1 MANNSNS
8 LPETTDINDYRE
20 SNAFKGVSF
29 SNFKKT
35 DVRKELLKS
44 LAQSKIEPACYWSA
58 ELICAG
64 HYEEL
69 WELTMLFYSRCIHV
83 GNPKMAT
90 YLELR
95 LTQFK
100 EIIRNGYAQRMLS
113 MRNSSKI
120 RRMFCE
126 IMCVLCES
134 NKKHSFDDIKIRKEE
149 FDMTNMAD
157 RFKAPNVGF
166 AEIAFRKD
174 DPRNVFIAVNEFAYN
189 VSPDVRNSVGACYW
203 IEWILEFEQGCRI
216 RKEKCVCERRAN
228 MPVESTRQMDIVW
241 IIWDILIIHSQQN
254 KIMNKIVMSLL
265 TLFSLQYTNAC
276 ARRRKYILFCVVELL
291 TTSVSMDCEIVKEKD
306 KVGLIMSK
314 IDGVYKQIKI
324 NEHSPNT
331 DYLFHNVS
339 ACNLEKTIAK
349 LEQMDSFGETFVPRL

>member
-1 MANNSNS
+1 MANS
-8 LPETTDINDYRE
+8 LDLTEINDYRE
-20 SNAFKGVSF
+20 SNAFKGMSF

-44 LAQSKIEPACYWSA
+44 LTQSKIEPACYWSA

-64 HYEEL
+64 HYSDL
-69 WELTMLFYSRCIHV
+69 WEIIIYFYSKCIHV

-100 EIIRNGYAQRMLS
+100 EMIRNGYAQRMLT
-113 MRNSSKI
+113 MRNNSKI
-120 RRMFCE
+120 RRIFCE

-134 NKKHSFDDIKIRKEE
+134 NKKHSFDDIKIKKEE
-149 FDMTNMAD
+149 FDLTGMTD
-157 RFKAPNVGF
+157 RFKAPNVRF
-166 AEIAFRKD
+166 ADIVFRQE
-174 DPRNVFIAVNEFAYN
+174 DPRNLFIAVNELVYN
-189 VSPDVRNSVGACYW
+189 LSSDICNSVGACYW
-203 IEWILEFEQGCRI
+203 IEWMLEFEQICKA
-216 RKEKCVCERRAN
+216 RKEKCACDRRSD
-228 MPVESTRQMDIVW
+228 MPVDSVRQMDIVW
-241 IIWDILIIHSQQN
+241 IIWEILISRSQQN

-265 TLFSLQYTNAC
+265 SLFSLQYTNAC
-276 ARRRKYILFCVVELL
+276 ARRRKYILFCAVELL
-291 TTSVSMDCEIVKEKD
+291 TTTVNMECEIVREKD
-306 KVGLIMSK
+306 KVGLIMGK

-324 NEHSPNT
+324 NEHVPNT

-349 LEQMDSFGETFVPRL
+349 LEQMDSFGESFVPRT

>member
-1 MANNSNS
+1 MANS
-8 LPETTDINDYRE
+8 PETNDINDYRE

-29 SNFKKT
+29 SNFKKS

-44 LAQSKIEPACYWSA
+44 LTQSKIEPACYWSA

-64 HYEEL
+64 HYSEL
-69 WELTMLFYSRCIHV
+69 WELIILFYSRCIHV

-95 LTQFK
+95 LNQFK

-113 MRNSSKI
+113 MRNNSKI

-134 NKKHSFDDIKIRKEE
+134 NKKHSFDDIKIKKEE
-149 FDMTNMAD
+149 FDLTTMTD
-157 RFKAPNVGF
+157 RFKAPTIGF
-166 AEIAFRKD
+166 AENVFRKD
-174 DPRNVFIAVNEFAYN
+174 DPRSLFIAVNEFAYN
-189 VSPDVRNSVGACYW
+189 VSAYVRNSVGACYW
-203 IEWILEFEQGCRI
+203 IEWMLEFEQVCKA
-216 RKEKCVCERRAN
+216 RKEKCAGERREM
-228 MPVESTRQMDIVW
+228 MPVDACRQMDIVW
-241 IIWDILIIHSQQN
+241 IIWDILIVRSQSN
-254 KIMNKIVMSLL
+254 KIMNKIIMSLL

-276 ARRRKYILFCVVELL
+276 SRRRKYILFCVVELL
-291 TTSVSMDCEIVKEKD
+291 TTGVSMDCEIVKEKD
-306 KVGLIMSK
+306 KVGIIMGK
-314 IDGVYKQIKI
+314 IDGVYKQIKV
-324 NEHSPNT
+324 NEHTPNT

-349 LEQMDSFGETFVPRL
+349 LEQMDNFGETFIPRL